1 MPEKTEVE
9 FIQKYRA
16 SIHGLFSDQ
25 IIKPAQRF
33 FRKEAASSL
42 LLLAATVIAL
52 AWANFP
58 AFESYHHLWHT
69 NFSISF
75 GQTTISKSLIHW
87 INDGLMALFFFTVG
101 LEIKRELLVGELS
114 TPRKALFPV
123 FAALGGMIFPGIIYA
138 IFNYGTKSAG
148 GWGIPMATDIAF
160 ALGAIAVF
168 GNKLPA
174 SLRVFLAAFAIADD
188 LGAVFVIAL
197 FYTKE
202 IIWSNLAF
210 CGVMILLLGI
220 VNFLWIRRTIIYAV
234 LGIFIWVAVLGSG
247 LHPTVAGIIVSLFIP
262 ARGKYDTDQFV
273 QKVKKRLDAFQCAE
287 QSCGHS
293 ILLNEEHLNAVQRL
307 ELDCHNVETPLQRM
321 LHALHPWVAF
331 LVLPIFALANA
342 GLTFHEINISET
354 IFHPVSLGII
364 SGLFI
369 GKPLGIMLFSYLA
382 VKTKIAVLPEN
393 ILWPHIFGVSCLGGI
408 GFTMSLF
415 VSGLCFSS
423 ADLLN
428 YSKFA
433 ILAGSIISAT
443 VGIVFLLFFIASPE
457 KKAASGNR

>member
-1 MPEKTEVE
+1 MELVK
-9 FIQKYRA
+9 KYRA
-16 SIHGLFSDQ
+16 WIHNIFSDQ
-25 IIKPAQRF
+25 IVKPTQWF

-42 LLLAATVIAL
+42 LLLSATIIAL

-58 AFESYHHLWHT
+58 VFESYHLLWHT
-69 NFSISF
+69 DFSLSF

-123 FAALGGMIFPGIIYA
+123 FAALGGMVLPGIIYA
-138 IFNYGTKSAG
+138 IFNYGTESSG

-160 ALGAIAVF
+160 ALGAIAIF

-197 FYTKE
+197 FYTEE

-210 CGVMILLLGI
+210 CGAMVFLLGI
-220 VNFLWIRRTIIYAV
+220 VNFLWIRWTLIYVV
-234 LGIFIWVAVLGSG
+234 LGLLIWIAVLGSG

-262 ARGKYDTDQFV
+262 AQGKYDTDQFV
-273 QKVKKRLDAFQCAE
+273 QKVQKRLDAFQCAE
-287 QSCGHS
+287 QSCGYS
-293 ILLNEEHLNAVQRL
+293 ILLNEDHLNAVQRI
-307 ELDCHNVETPLQRM
+307 EIDCHNVETPLQRM

-331 LVLPIFALANA
+331 LILPIFALGNA

-364 SGLFI
+364 LGLFI
-369 GKPLGIMLFSYLA
+369 GKPIGITLFSYLA
-382 VKTKIAVLPEN
+382 VRTKIAVLPEG

-433 ILAGSIISAT
+433 ILAGSVISAAA
-443 VGIVFLLFFIASPE
+443 GIVFLFFYSAVG
-457 KKAASGNR
+457 KK